1 MWKDIL
7 KSDPCTRK
15 VKKVLYVV
23 LEKLGANNELL
34 DEIKTQDE
42 NTLREMMEE
51 FSRTQDGNQKEI
63 FSNMLE
69 GWDMCIQAAKEN
81 PTSTTNFDSDYD
93 MMYAMQKSR
102 YSNKNLHP
110 LIERAM
116 KTATTPKTVNEIY
129 DEIFNQIDKEN
140 ELRLERN
147 ESSFSSL
154 RSGKRTISSRIV
166 PTKGQLSMLLRKIPW
181 MEKVSD
187 RAYGQQMQTWVYQ
200 E

>member
-1 MWKDIL
+1 MIWKDIL
-7 KSDPCTRK
+7 KSDPCTRE
-15 VKKVLYVV
+15 VKKVLYEV

-51 FSRTQDGNQKEI
+51 FSRTQKGNMKEI
-63 FSNMLE
+63 FTNMLE

-129 DEIFNQIDKEN
+129 AEIFNQIDKEN
-140 ELRLERN
+140 RLRTESN

-154 RSGKRTISSRIV
+154 RSGKRTISTRIV
-166 PTKGQLSMLLRKIPW
+166 PNKSRLSQILRLTPW
-181 MEKVSD
+181 MKKLDSHPKVASK
-187 RAYGQQMQTWVYQ
+187 WLYQ

>member
-15 VKKVLYVV
+15 VKKVLYEV

-93 MMYAMQKSR
+93 MMYASMDIQKRGMKLHHPSLKEAILDAT
-102 YSNKNLHP
+102 NNDNLVHNNNMFQ
-110 LIERAM
+110 RR
-116 KTATTPKTVNEIY
+116 VQEIY
-129 DEIFNQIDKEN
+129 KEKLLKNGFNPSAIGDHVKYKAAPNRISTLVGRYLTTMDYLRERHGRYRKE
-140 ELRLERN
+140 
-147 ESSFSSL
+147 
-154 RSGKRTISSRIV
+154 
-166 PTKGQLSMLLRKIPW
+166 
-181 MEKVSD
+181 
-187 RAYGQQMQTWVYQ
+187 
-200 E
+200 